1 MPSTTSQS
9 RTKSGRRSSA
19 DRSGTSTVASGTP
32 RKARA
37 SVIPVDCSDLC
48 EVNVVNRE
56 KVDAARAALPSAV
69 ILSGLTELLRALGDP
84 TRLQIVLALAT
95 DGVDELCV
103 CDLATLVEVSDS
115 AVSHSLRTLR
125 ELGVVRYRKVGKIAY
140 YSLDD
145 THVGELVREGVQHME
160 WSR

>member
-1 MPSTTSQS
+1 MPSATSQS
-9 RTKSGRRSSA
+9 RATPGHRTPGLRATTSA
-19 DRSGTSTVASGTP
+19 VVRGTP
-32 RKARA
+32 PKARSRGGVA
-37 SVIPVDCSDLC
+37 DCSDLC
-48 EVNVVNRE
+48 EVNVVNRR
-56 KVDAARAALPSAV
+56 KVDAARAALPSAA
-69 ILSGLTELLRALGDP
+69 ILGGLTELLRALGDP

-145 THVGELVREGVQHME
+145 AHVGELVREGVQHME

>member
-1 MPSTTSQS
+1 MPPSTSQS
-9 RTKSGRRSSA
+9 RATRGGRTPGHRATNSA
-19 DRSGTSTVASGTP
+19 DVGSAP
-32 RKARA
+32 ARA
-37 SVIPVDCSDLC
+37 RSPGGVADCSDLC
-48 EVNVVNRE
+48 EVNVVNRQ
-56 KVDAARAALPSAV
+56 KVAAARAALPPAT
-69 ILSGLTELLRALGDP
+69 ILGGLTELLRALGDP

-95 DGVDELCV
+95 NGVDELCV

-125 ELGVVRYRKVGKIAY
+125 ELGVVRYRKAGKIAY

-145 THVGELVREGVQHME
+145 AHVGELVREGVQHME

>member
-1 MPSTTSQS
+1 M
-9 RTKSGRRSSA
+9 A
-19 DRSGTSTVASGTP
+19 ASTVGKPTAS
-32 RKARA
+32 RARTRGG
-37 SVIPVDCSDLC
+37 VGDCSDLC
-48 EVNVVNRE
+48 EVQVINRQKVNT
-56 KVDAARAALPSAV
+56 ARAALPSTP
-69 ILSGLTELLRALGDP
+69 ILAGLTEMLRALGDP

-95 DGVDELCV
+95 VGVYELCV

-145 THVGELVREGVQHME
+145 AHVGELVREGVRHME
-160 WSR
+160 RTR

>member
-1 MPSTTSQS
+1 MPSSTSQS
-9 RTKSGRRSSA
+9 RATPGHRTPGNRAATSVAGRTTA
-19 DRSGTSTVASGTP
+19 
-32 RKARA
+32 KARSPRGDA
-37 SVIPVDCSDLC
+37 DCSDLC
-48 EVNVVNRE
+48 EVNVVNRQ
-56 KVDAARAALPSAV
+56 KVDAARAALPPATV
-69 ILSGLTELLRALGDP
+69 LGGLTELLRALGDP
-84 TRLQIVLALAT
+84 TRLQIVLALTT

-103 CDLATLVEVSDS
+103 CDLATLVDVSDS

-145 THVGELVREGVQHME
+145 AHVGELVREGVQHME

>member
-1 MPSTTSQS
+1 MPSSTSQS
-9 RTKSGRRSSA
+9 RATAGHRTPGSRA
-19 DRSGTSTVASGTP
+19 ATSTVVGRTTAKALSP
-32 RKARA
+32 RGDT
-37 SVIPVDCSDLC
+37 DCSDLC
-48 EVNVVNRE
+48 EVNVINRQ
-56 KVDAARAALPSAV
+56 KVDVARAALPPSTV
-69 ILSGLTELLRALGDP
+69 LVGLTELLRALGDP

-145 THVGELVREGVQHME
+145 AHVGELVREGVQHIE